1 MNKLLLLGSLIC
13 SSMGVAQQLDATID
27 GKKIK
32 IGEPIRLEYK
42 IPYTQGDKI
51 QFPQLKDTLSYH
63 IEIIDQK
70 LDTVSDGKN
79 VQIVHQIDLTA
90 YDEGNFLIPT
100 VTVEKNGSILR
111 TPSFEIEVQTVEVDT
126 VASEIKPIKPVMK
139 EEYTAR
145 DYWNKYWI
153 YGIAA
158 LILFIIALVLIILF
172 IRSKSKNLKSAE
184 PKTPYEEAIFALKSV
199 DAKKYLKRGEQQEYY
214 TQLSLIV
221 RRYVGKVYHFSA
233 LELLSDDIIQVVEKR
248 EDVIAEDKTQ
258 FRKFMFDADL
268 AKFAKQEFDESK
280 NVAYRQWIGEFVER
294 IKPLDIPEEENETE
308 DKVTGEKYR
317 KWDNS

>member
-1 MNKLLLLGSLIC
+1 MNKLLLLGSLIF
-13 SSMGVAQQLDATID
+13 SSLGFAQQLDATID

-42 IPYTQGDKI
+42 VSFNEGDKI
-51 QFPQLKDTLSYH
+51 QFPQLKDTLSFH

-70 LDTVSDGKN
+70 FDTISEGKN
-79 VQIVHQIDLTA
+79 TQLVHQIDLTA
-90 YDEGNFLIPT
+90 YDEGTYLIPT
-100 VTVEKNGSILR
+100 IAVEKNGTTLR
-111 TPSFEIEVQTVEVDT
+111 TPSFEIDVETVAVDT
-126 VASEIKPIKPVMK
+126 TTNDIKPIKPVMT

-172 IRSKSKNLKSAE
+172 IRSKSKNLKTAT
-184 PKTPYEEAIFALKSV
+184 PKTPYEEAIAALKSV

-221 RRYVGKVYHFSA
+221 RKYVGKVYQFSA
-233 LELLSDDIIQVVEKR
+233 LELLSDDVIQVVEKR
-248 EDVIAEDKTQ
+248 DDVTAEDKTM
-258 FRKFMFDADL
+258 FKKFMFDADL
-268 AKFAKQEFDESK
+268 AKFAKQEFDEPK
-280 NVAYRQWIGEFVER
+280 NVEYRKWVGEFVER